1 MKLEKTFH
9 DEIQQ
14 IFKLSSLIK
23 VIPWTAGES
32 SRSKIQSNI
41 FQNFITKVKCSQ
53 FFFSS
58 INYLFHLG
66 NGLLIIIMSYAKYGI
81 DVHEKTVTN
90 QLAHQGCAT
99 LLTGN
104 VFAFTSYLTR
114 LIFGPLRKLKVQGSF
129 KFLKYLE
136 CY

>member
-1 MKLEKTFH
+1 MIPRKCSRKT
-9 DEIQQ
+9 
-14 IFKLSSLIK
+14 
-23 VIPWTAGES
+23 P
-32 SRSKIQSNI
+32 
-41 FQNFITKVKCSQ
+41 FQHTVGGGAISITKSKRFVI
-53 FFFSS
+53 FFSS
-58 INYLFHLG
+58 VNYYLFHLG

-114 LIFGPLRKLKVQGSF
+114 LIFGPLRKLKVQWVF
-129 KFLKYLE
+129 EFL
-136 CY
+136 

>member
-1 MKLEKTFH
+1 
-9 DEIQQ
+9 
-14 IFKLSSLIK
+14 
-23 VIPWTAGES
+23 
-32 SRSKIQSNI
+32 
-41 FQNFITKVKCSQ
+41 
-53 FFFSS
+53 
-58 INYLFHLG
+58 
-66 NGLLIIIMSYAKYGI
+66 MSYAKYGI

-129 KFLKYLE
+129 EFLKELG
-136 CY
+136 CYIIVSVRLLSFYFGRSKLVRF

>member
-1 MKLEKTFH
+1 
-9 DEIQQ
+9 
-14 IFKLSSLIK
+14 
-23 VIPWTAGES
+23 
-32 SRSKIQSNI
+32 
-41 FQNFITKVKCSQ
+41 
-53 FFFSS
+53 
-58 INYLFHLG
+58 
-66 NGLLIIIMSYAKYGI
+66 MSYAKYGI

-129 KFLKYLE
+129 EFLGIGVLCNSVSQVIEFLLWEVKIS
-136 CY
+136 